1 MNYLEIVLRGYFDD
15 NKRQFLEKYFYREY
29 KKAEKEKF
37 FEASEFFSG
46 CLKATKGLKNE
57 INQQINKYKTHLHT
71 ELKNAETLEK
81 IDFYKQELEGI
92 IKGSHS
98 ITMPLHSQTT
108 GRTRQIGLNEI
119 NQINLAIAKAY
130 AKTNDVNSLI
140 PQPTSEQ
147 QTNFNGNT
155 SFETFEQYLKHIDLV
170 KESDPEKYD
179 FINEVF
185 NEVTDIDL
193 SRFVERLA
201 LSFEKNKKAYSEI
214 STKAGKE
221 IFIKEQIELYTYA
234 THRYKKYGR
243 YANAALDKWKPVF
256 IEILEYWKNE
266 FKEKDTKEPEPTVNV
281 ENQFSNDFKA
291 LFNCQNFLIPK
302 VAIEDVYNHFKILT
316 ETTNKFNEFYLTNE
330 QLYFFIKS
338 TFIDKKP
345 ERKKFNGIP
354 KPKKNVRK
362 VFYEF
367 YVKCGKYETN
377 QTSIKRKYFNIMN
390 DAFEGF
396 NENDYNDFHKT

>member
-140 PQPTSEQ
+140 PQPIKTKAD
-147 QTNFNGNT
+147 T
-155 SFETFEQYLKHIDLV
+155 
-170 KESDPEKYD
+170 EKYTAKHYLLAYL
-179 FINEVF
+179 FECNAKGESYPIGNKKELERIGNERMGAGKGNRFYKVF
-185 NEVTDIDL
+185 NEVIKKDL
-193 SRFVERLA
+193 NAENNL
-201 LSFEKNKKAYSEI
+201 FEIGGEYWRKAV
-214 STKAGKE
+214 
-221 IFIKEQIELYTYA
+221 IELSKA
-234 THRYKKYGR
+234 
-243 YANAALDKWKPVF
+243 
-256 IEILEYWKNE
+256 
-266 FKEKDTKEPEPTVNV
+266 PELV
-281 ENQFSNDFKA
+281 EN
-291 LFNCQNFLIPK
+291 
-302 VAIEDVYNHFKILT
+302 
-316 ETTNKFNEFYLTNE
+316 YLQSK
-330 QLYFFIKS
+330 QL
-338 TFIDKKP
+338 
-345 ERKKFNGIP
+345 
-354 KPKKNVRK
+354 
-362 VFYEF
+362 
-367 YVKCGKYETN
+367 
-377 QTSIKRKYFNIMN
+377 
-390 DAFEGF
+390 
-396 NENDYNDFHKT
+396 